1 MPGDVSRFRPE
12 TEPGRMPGIEPEMQ
26 TKGSSVTRGEEQL
39 DFNSWVVAVWQV
51 VRDIPRGCVLTYGEV
66 ARLAG
71 SGGSPRRVSQALR
84 QAPRNMQLPWHRVI
98 NSQGKISFPV
108 GSQGYRQ
115 QKTRLEKEGV
125 VFLNGRTN
133 LQRYGYSGALDK
145 LFWGDSV

>member
-1 MPGDVSRFRPE
+1 M
-12 TEPGRMPGIEPEMQ
+12 TA
-26 TKGSSVTRGEEQL
+26 SSVTSGEEKPGF
-39 DFNSWVVAVWQV
+39 DSWVVAVWQV
-51 VRDIPRGCVLTYGEV
+51 VQDIPHGCVLTYGEV

-84 QAPRNMQLPWHRVI
+84 QAPRSMKLPWHRVI

-108 GSQGYRQ
+108 GSQGHQQ

-133 LQRYGYSGALDK
+133 LQRYGYPGALDK
-145 LFWGDSV
+145 LLWGETI

>member
-1 MPGDVSRFRPE
+1 MKTTAASA
-12 TEPGRMPGIEPEMQ
+12 T
-26 TKGSSVTRGEEQL
+26 SSEEKP

-51 VRDIPRGCVLTYGEV
+51 VQDIPRGCVLTYGEV

-71 SGGSPRRVSQALR
+71 NGGSPRRVSHALQ
-84 QAPRNMQLPWHRVI
+84 QAPRVKQLPWHRVI
-98 NSQGKISFPV
+98 NSQGRISFPV

-145 LFWGDSV
+145 LFWGESV

>member
-1 MPGDVSRFRPE
+1 MPV
-12 TEPGRMPGIEPEMQ
+12 TA
-26 TKGSSVTRGEEQL
+26 SSVTSGEEKPEF
-39 DFNSWVVAVWQV
+39 DSWVVAVWQV
-51 VRDIPRGCVLTYGEV
+51 VQDIPRGCVLTYGEV

-84 QAPRNMQLPWHRVI
+84 QAPRDMKLPWHRVI

-115 QKTRLEKEGV
+115 QKARLEKEGV

-145 LFWGDSV
+145 LLWGDSI